1 MFCQNCG
8 HQNAEGAGF
17 CSNCGGQTRSTF
29 SPPPP
34 GAMPTYMAPSPS
46 TPGNGLSTV
55 GIILGVIAFLF
66 IPIIFGPAGIICGAI
81 AKSKGEPK
89 AGIAIAVSAA
99 GLVVGM
105 ILGVLVFASL

>member
-1 MFCQNCG
+1 
-8 HQNAEGAGF
+8 
-17 CSNCGGQTRSTF
+17 
-29 SPPPP
+29 
-34 GAMPTYMAPSPS
+34 MPTYMAPSPS